1 MAVLTHDKILTEMK
15 KGNIKIEPFSKDQ
28 VGPASIDL
36 HLGNRFR
43 IFKREDRTIHVSPQK
58 EPKVEEITVPA
69 KIKNQG
75 YLLVRP
81 GKTVL
86 GITKEKITLS
96 PNLCAW
102 LEGRS
107 RFARIGLGVHVTSGF
122 IQPGV
127 SNHQLMEIT
136 NVGPNTI
143 ALYPD
148 TRICQLVIERC
159 EGRAKYKGK
168 FKDQKEP

>member
-1 MAVLTHDKILTEMK
+1 MAVLTRNKILAEIK
-15 KGNIKIEPFSKDQ
+15 KGNIKIKPFSKDQ
-28 VGPASIDL
+28 IGPASIDL

-43 IFKREDRTIHVSPQK
+43 VFKREGQVFHVGPKK
-58 EPKVEEITVPA
+58 EVQIEEITVPA
-69 KIKNQG
+69 KIKREG
-75 YLLVRP
+75 YLLIRP
-81 GKTVL
+81 GETIL

-127 SNHQLMEIT
+127 VNHQVMEIT
-136 NVGPNTI
+136 NVGPNPI
-143 ALYPD
+143 ALYPG
-148 TRICQLVIERC
+148 TRLCQLVIERC
-159 EGRAKYKGK
+159 EGSARYKGR

>member
-1 MAVLTHDKILTEMK
+1 MSVLTRNKIFAEIK
-15 KGNIKIEPFSKDQ
+15 KGNIKIEPFLKDQ

-36 HLGNRFR
+36 HVGNRFR
-43 IFKREDRTIHVSPQK
+43 IFRREGRTFHIGPKREVKIENV
-58 EPKVEEITVPA
+58 TVPA
-69 KIKNQG
+69 TVKDKAYIII
-75 YLLVRP
+75 RP

-136 NVGPNTI
+136 NVGPNPI
-143 ALYPD
+143 ALYPG

-159 EGRAKYKGK
+159 EGRAKYQGK